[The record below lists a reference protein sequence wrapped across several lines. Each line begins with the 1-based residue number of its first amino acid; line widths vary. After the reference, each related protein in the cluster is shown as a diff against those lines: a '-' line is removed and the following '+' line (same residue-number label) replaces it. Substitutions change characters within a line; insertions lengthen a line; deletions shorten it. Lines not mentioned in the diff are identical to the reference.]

1 MLKKTINMNLT
12 HTTNNSEEG
21 LIIFDLEGKILSVDD
36 SELLT
41 KEIEENIEKKNI
53 HVILNLEKLDY
64 INSTGL
70 NFIISS
76 FTKIRNAGGEL
87 VICSVSQKVEDLL
100 VITKLNTIFTSF
112 KTLEEAKDSFSKL
125 ISK

>member
-1 MLKKTINMNLT
+1 MNLS